1 MIFPPRIETESY
13 RFISHHHLLQA
24 LRDAAS
30 ARGSGLSH
38 QVHPGYS
45 TLDTH
50 GAPVLTEELKRH
62 LAETRAVNEYR
73 SQQEL
78 RQQGRDREKL
88 DSSSHGLDQD
98 EMGPIRIRNLEDLI
112 RQLEHSSN
120 RHMSPAGSEDVRMSS
135 ETEADRHFR

>member
-1 MIFPPRIETESY
+1 MFCERQNYYCSTTDCS
-13 RFISHHHLLQA
+13 LQA

-30 ARGSGLSH
+30 ARGSGLTH
-38 QVHPGYS
+38 PVHPGYS

-88 DSSSHGLDQD
+88 ESSQHGLDQD

>member
-1 MIFPPRIETESY
+1 MDTTRIY
-13 RFISHHHLLQA
+13 WRYDWNVSHLIVQRSSQA

-30 ARGSGLSH
+30 ARGSGLAH

-50 GAPVLTEELKRH
+50 GAPVLTEELKRQ

-78 RQQGRDREKL
+78 RQQSREKL

-112 RQLEHSSN
+112 R
-120 RHMSPAGSEDVRMSS
+120 
-135 ETEADRHFR
+135 

>member
-1 MIFPPRIETESY
+1 MLGKIKGFQDCS
-13 RFISHHHLLQA
+13 LQA

-38 QVHPGYS
+38 PVHPGYS

-78 RQQGRDREKL
+78 RQQGREREKL
-88 DSSSHGLDQD
+88 ESSAHGLDQD

-120 RHMSPAGSEDVRMSS
+120 RHCSPAGSEDVRMSS